1 MVMLKSSI
9 LQEVRFVIKNAIE
22 QKSMANKSCKYN

>member
-9 LQEVRFVIKNAIE
+9 LQEVHFVIKNAIE
-22 QKSMANKSCKYN
+22 QNSMANKSGKYN